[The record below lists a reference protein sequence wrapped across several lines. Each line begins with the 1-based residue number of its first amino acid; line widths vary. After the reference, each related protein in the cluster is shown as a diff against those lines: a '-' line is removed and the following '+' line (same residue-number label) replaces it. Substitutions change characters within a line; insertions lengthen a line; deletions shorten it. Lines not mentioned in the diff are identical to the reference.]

1 MIDSPST
8 SPGNTIGSDATLSSS
23 QRPGSLVFTTIQ
35 QMTDVTSITIVAVPN
50 ESRRLFHD
58 RTREVRVG

>member
-23 QRPGSLVFTTIQ
+23 QRPRNFVFTTIQ
-35 QMTDVTSITIVAVPN
+35 QMTDVTSITIVALPN
-50 ESRRLFHD
+50 ESTTLFH
-58 RTREVRVG
+58 TVRPRFG